1 MNMLAL
7 AVRRSYPILYMTLLA
22 SLLLVANL
30 QAATYTVSKDGRGV
44 FATIQA
50 AINRAGPNDIV
61 EILDAAVYSE
71 QVTIDSTKYG
81 LTLRS
86 ANPSSTQKPVIRY
99 QDILNQD
106 PKTCQDALNPAK
118 INYDQNGALRLLEAE
133 NITLEGIEVD
143 GGGAAPFSWPG
154 VWGNG
159 VDCNGQLYAILHGNA
174 ALVLFRTARITVREC
189 TFRNAYFGVDVNDRN
204 PLGAFVAKPPVAD
217 LPIPEYFGFGATGAH
232 LFENCLLSSNTFG
245 VSGRHLQGLPS
256 TFRNNHFYANGH
268 ATYEAARAVKRL
280 PDGDHHAGGAV
291 FMREN
296 PYCPWFFEQNTFA
309 SNYLIFS
316 AHFQPNSNHLV
327 EGNLFGPPSR
337 YWAADSVFPNPFHE
351 LFPALW
357 KGQRR
362 NLIAAQVE
370 NPRVVNQ
377 TLQFYARDTVTN
389 EIIQYDTTLAEFF
402 LATRLM
408 NGFGQPE
415 LQTDTLRKVLNYDG
429 RQYPSQVV
437 VSRTQPFAT
446 LLDMLAGA
454 EASRKQE
461 NRWWEPT
468 FASQEPG
475 AESFLEPIWPS
486 PLPVKLNTS
495 PGSYRNRHDT
505 ATLPGRIAKSEQP
518 QTLLRV
524 TPLAP
529 VREVGGELELV
540 FEVETRESQ
549 DGAPIGPFS
558 IAGLVPVVSAPT
570 SASSFGGNIPRATF
584 FHETALPSAPLNLG
598 FNRLRIPRPWTP
610 GSLGMVHMLLRCR
623 HSSGGTG
630 FSEWTSFPAGIIRQD
645 FKVLVN
651 GDTGSTPIDAPMN
664 GSFQVSLTGLPVGST
679 PVRIRLQRL
688 SGLPLVYVDSSR
700 VDSGWLV
707 SPSVPVEM
715 RLGGDI
721 ASLRYDAILAYTSSN
736 EAYAPPD
743 YSSQSTLLRFPGA
756 VSAIKSPFP
765 QSKPARIS
773 YTRDVLGRRI
783 KPSRILPSSIAPS
796 KMSQERPWGF

>member
-1 MNMLAL
+1 MLAL

-143 GGGAAPFSWPG
+143 GGGAAPFSWPA

-159 VDCNGQLYAILHGNA
+159 ENCLGQLHPLFHGNA
-174 ALVLFRTARITVREC
+174 ALVLFRSARITVRDC
-189 TFRNAYFGVDVNDRN
+189 TFRNAFFGVDVNDHN
-204 PLGAFVAKPPVAD
+204 AMGAYAILPTMTD
-217 LPIPEYFGFGATGAH
+217 LPYSSRLGFRGTGGH
-232 LFENCLLSSNTFG
+232 FFENCLLNTNTFG
-245 VSGRHLQGLPS
+245 VSGRLLQGLPS
-256 TFRNNHFYANGH
+256 TFRNNLFFANGH
-268 ATYEAARAVKRL
+268 VTYEAARAVKRL
-280 PDGDHHAGGAV
+280 LNGDHHPGGAV
-291 FMREN
+291 FMRES
-296 PYCPWFFEQNTFA
+296 PFCPWFFEQNTFA

-316 AHFQPNSNHLV
+316 AHYQPNSNHLI
-327 EGNLFGPPSR
+327 EANLFGPPSR

-370 NPRVVNQ
+370 KPRVFNQ
-377 TLQFYARDTVTN
+377 ALQFSARDTVTN
-389 EIIQYDTTLAEFF
+389 EIVQYDTTLLDFY
-402 LATRLM
+402 LAIRLM
-408 NGFGQPE
+408 NSFGQPE
-415 LQTDTLRKVLNYDG
+415 LQTDTLHKVLTYDG

-446 LLDMLAGA
+446 VLEMQGDN
-454 EASRKQE
+454 EAARKQE

-475 AESFLEPIWPS
+475 AASFLEPVWPS
-486 PLPVKLNTS
+486 PLPFNLNMT
-495 PGSYRNRHDT
+495 PGGYRNRHDT
-505 ATLPGRIAKSEQP
+505 ATLPGRIPQSEQA
-518 QTLLRV
+518 QTLIRV
-524 TPLAP
+524 RPLAP
-529 VREVGGELELV
+529 VREMGGDLELV
-540 FEVETRESQ
+540 FEVEAREYQNGSS
-549 DGAPIGPFS
+549 IGSLS
-558 IAGLVPVVSAPT
+558 IMGLVPVVSAPT

-598 FNRLRIPRPWTP
+598 FNRLRIPRPWAP

-623 HSSGGTG
+623 NSSGGTG

-664 GSFQVSLTGLPVGST
+664 GPFQVSLSGLPVGPT

-707 SPSVPVEM
+707 SPSVPVEL